1 MKRLPHDSLAQAG
14 FFQKKEPVPRICKP
28 VPFLSFL
35 SLFYSARAL
44 APVIPDSSFFKVGR
58 AVRAC
63 MIQPEDIA
71 ACVLLADQLLSCA
84 VIEELVICPS

>member
-28 VPFLSFL
+28 VPDVFL
-35 SLFYSARAL
+35 SLMYSWNLSGRHRETIVARR
-44 APVIPDSSFFKVGR
+44 PVVPEE
-58 AVRAC
+58 AVRVC

-71 ACVLLADQLLSCA
+71 AFVLLAVQLPC
-84 VIEELVICPS
+84 